1 VSSDAHDGV
10 LLSDALCIFV
20 PLTETK
26 MQSFD
31 IVICGGGL
39 AGLTL
44 ALHIRKQMPTMTVAI
59 VEPQVRPLPD
69 ACHKV
74 GESSVEI
81 GAHFFDSVIGL
92 RDYLLE
98 HQLIKNGLRYFTGD
112 TQGPLAKRREIG
124 PSEHPVL
131 PSYQLDRGKF
141 ENDLRDFCEKA
152 GVAMFEGY
160 STYKIDLIEPG
171 SEGRNL
177 VHAAAKGGKKEV
189 FDCRWVVDASGRN
202 RHIQKKLGL
211 TKDSGH
217 YHSSAWF
224 RIARRFYVQEL
235 VPETDTAWHARD
247 VDQNRWLSTN
257 HLMGKGYWVWL
268 IPLSSGL
275 HSIGIV
281 AGEEHHPFETFA
293 RPETALAWLA
303 KHEPVLYEKIK
314 DEPLEDFKVLRR
326 FAYTSERVFSREQR
340 WCCVGE
346 AGVFVDPLYSPG
358 SDLISLANVLST
370 EIMKADLITQEPLET
385 QMLREKQSND
395 FFLGFTEVTTS
406 TFRGHSHING
416 SPAVLP
422 AKLYWDNFHYWSFV
436 CQYFF
441 NEIYKVAPED
451 HAKFRKLHI
460 QFYELN
466 LKSQKVLKTWAAI
479 EPGSTHGDFVPLPQF
494 PSALAD
500 LHLDLQNRRSP
511 DETFLVMSKNY
522 ENAREVVKELT
533 LRALKAVGRDRAHL
547 FAERTGMLEWGFEF
561 DDLRLV
567 YDESK
572 ERRNEL
578 RRQIHRIPRDMER
591 CLGKPENDGVGLTMR
606 ELVQLVQSK
615 RVDAKSDAASP
626 AE

>member
-1 VSSDAHDGV
+1 
-10 LLSDALCIFV
+10 
-20 PLTETK
+20 
-26 MQSFD
+26 
-31 IVICGGGL
+31 
-39 AGLTL
+39 
-44 ALHIRKQMPTMTVAI
+44 
-59 VEPQVRPLPD
+59 
-69 ACHKV
+69 
-74 GESSVEI
+74 
-81 GAHFFDSVIGL
+81 
-92 RDYLLE
+92 
-98 HQLIKNGLRYFTGD
+98 
-112 TQGPLAKRREIG
+112 
-124 PSEHPVL
+124 
-131 PSYQLDRGKF
+131 
-141 ENDLRDFCEKA
+141 
-152 GVAMFEGY
+152 
-160 STYKIDLIEPG
+160 
-171 SEGRNL
+171 
-177 VHAAAKGGKKEV
+177 
-189 FDCRWVVDASGRN
+189 
-202 RHIQKKLGL
+202 
-211 TKDSGH
+211 
-217 YHSSAWF
+217 
-224 RIARRFYVQEL
+224 
-235 VPETDTAWHARD
+235 
-247 VDQNRWLSTN
+247 
-257 HLMGKGYWVWL
+257 MGKGYWVWL

-370 EIMKADLITQEPLET
+370 EIMKADLLTHEPLEM

-416 SPAVLP
+416 SPSVLP

-466 LKSQKVLKTWAAI
+466 LKSQKVLKTWAAM
-479 EPGSTHGDFVPLPQF
+479 EPGSAHGDFVPLPQF

-533 LRALKAVGRDRAHL
+533 LRALKAVGHERAGFPRGHERAHL
-547 FAERTGMLEWGFEF
+547 FAERTGMLDWGLEF
-561 DDLRLV
+561 DELRLV

-572 ERRNEL
+572 ESRNQL

-606 ELVQLVQSK
+606 ELVHLVQSK
-615 RVDAKSDAASP
+615 RVGVPQDVITP

>member
-1 VSSDAHDGV
+1 
-10 LLSDALCIFV
+10 
-20 PLTETK
+20 

-31 IVICGGGL
+31 VVIMGGGL
-39 AGLTL
+39 AGQTL
-44 ALHIRKQMPTMTVAI
+44 ALYLRKQMPGVSVAV
-59 VEPQVRPLPD
+59 VEPTVRPLPE

-81 GAHFFDSVIGL
+81 GARFFDTEIGL
-92 RDYLLE
+92 REYLLE

-112 TQGPLAKRREIG
+112 TQGPLANRREIG

-131 PSYQLDRGKF
+131 ASYQLDRGKL
-141 ENDLRDFCEKA
+141 ENDLRQFVTDA
-152 GVAMFEGY
+152 GVSLFEGF
-160 STYKIDLIEPG
+160 STYRLDLADAG
-171 SEGRNL
+171 SEARHL
-177 VHAAAKGGKKEV
+177 VHIAAKGKKDV
-189 FDCRWVVDASGRN
+189 LDCRWVIDASGRH
-202 RHIQKKLGL
+202 RIIQKKLGL
-211 TKDSGH
+211 TRDSGH
-217 YHSSAWF
+217 THSSAWF
-224 RIARRFYVQEL
+224 RIPRRFYVKEL

-247 VDQNRWLSTN
+247 VDDNRWLSTC

-281 AGEEHHPFETFA
+281 AGEEHHPLETYG
-293 RPETALAWLA
+293 RPDTAMAWIQ

-314 DEPLEDFKVLRR
+314 DEPMEDFLILKK

-358 SDLISLANVLST
+358 SDLISLANVLTT
-370 EIMKADLITQEPLET
+370 EIVKADLVSKEPMET
-385 QMLREKQSND
+385 QLLRDKQSND
-395 FFLGFTEVTTS
+395 FFLGFVEVTTS

-416 SPAVLP
+416 SPSVLP
-422 AKLYWDNFHYWSFV
+422 AKLYWDNLHYWSFV

-441 NEIYKVAPED
+441 NQIYKVAPAD
-451 HAKFRKLHI
+451 HAKFRKLHL

-466 LKSQKVLKTWAAI
+466 LKAQSVLKTWAHM
-479 EPGSTHGDFVPLPQF
+479 EPGSTRGDFVPLPQF

-500 LHLDLQNRRSP
+500 LHLDLQNRRGP
-511 DETFLVMSKNY
+511 DETFEVMSKNF
-522 ENAREVVKELT
+522 ENAKAVVRELV
-533 LRALKAVGRDRAHL
+533 LRALKAVGPERAAV
-547 FAERTGMLEWGFEF
+547 FADKTGFLAWDFLDFAGAEQE
-561 DDLRLV
+561 LRFV
-567 YDESK
+567 YDENK

-591 CLGKPENDGVGLTMR
+591 CLGKAENDGVGPTMR
-606 ELVQLVQSK
+606 ELVAL
-615 RVDAKSDAASP
+615 AKARASTTATAHP

>member
-1 VSSDAHDGV
+1 
-10 LLSDALCIFV
+10 
-20 PLTETK
+20 

-31 IVICGGGL
+31 VVIMGGGL
-39 AGLTL
+39 AGQTL
-44 ALHIRKQMPTMTVAI
+44 ALHLRKQMPGVSLAV
-59 VEPQVRPLPD
+59 VEPTIRPLPD

-81 GAHFFDSVIGL
+81 GAHFFDTVCGL
-92 RDYLLE
+92 REYLLE

-112 TQGPLAKRREIG
+112 TQGPLANRREIG

-131 PSYQLDRGKF
+131 PSYQLDRGKL
-141 ENDLRDFCEKA
+141 ENDLRQFVLDA
-152 GVAMFEGY
+152 GATLFEGY
-160 STYKIDLIEPG
+160 STYRVDLAEPG
-171 SEGRNL
+171 TEGRHL
-177 VHAAAKGGKKEV
+177 VHVAARGKKEV
-189 FDCRWVVDASGRN
+189 LDCRWVIDASGRH
-202 RHIQKKLGL
+202 RIIQKKLGL
-211 TKDSGH
+211 TRDSGH
-217 YHSSAWF
+217 THSSAWF
-224 RIARRFYVQEL
+224 RIPRRLYVKEL
-235 VPETDTAWHARD
+235 VPESDTAWHARD
-247 VDQNRWLSTN
+247 VDDNRWLSTC

-281 AGEEHHPFETFA
+281 AGEEHHPLDTYG
-293 RPETALAWLA
+293 TKQKALSWLA

-314 DEPLEDFKVLRR
+314 DEPMEDFLLLKK

-358 SDLISLANVLST
+358 SDLISLANCLAT
-370 EIMKADLITQEPLET
+370 EIVRADLVTKEPLER
-385 QMLREKQSND
+385 QVLREKQSNE

-416 SPAVLP
+416 SPSVLP
-422 AKLYWDNFHYWSFV
+422 AKLYWDNFHYWSFI

-441 NEIYKVAPED
+441 NQIYKVAPEE

-466 LKSQKVLKTWAAI
+466 LKSQAVLKTWAHM
-479 EPGSTHGDFVPLPQF
+479 EPGSTRGDFVPLPQF

-500 LHLDLQNRRSP
+500 LHLDLQNRRGP
-511 DETFLVMSKNY
+511 DETFAVMSRNY
-522 ENAREVVKELT
+522 ENAKAVVRELV
-533 LRALKAVGRDRAHL
+533 LRALKAVGPDRAAL
-547 FAERTGMLEWGFEF
+547 FAERTGFLGWDFLDWSAPEQE
-561 DDLRLV
+561 LRFV
-567 YDESK
+567 YDEQK

-591 CLGKPENDGVGLTMR
+591 CLGKAENDGASPTMR
-606 ELVQLVQSK
+606 ELVQLAARPATAGAQ
-615 RVDAKSDAASP
+615 ASP
-626 AE
+626 PAE

>member
-1 VSSDAHDGV
+1 
-10 LLSDALCIFV
+10 
-20 PLTETK
+20 

-31 IVICGGGL
+31 VVIMGGGL
-39 AGLTL
+39 AGQTL
-44 ALHIRKQMPTMTVAI
+44 ALHLRKQMPGVSLAI
-59 VEPQVRPLPD
+59 VEPTVRPLPD

-81 GAHFFDSVIGL
+81 GAHFFDTVCGL
-92 RDYLLE
+92 REYLLE

-112 TQGPLAKRREIG
+112 TQGPLANRREIG

-131 PSYQLDRGKF
+131 PSYQLDRGKL
-141 ENDLRDFCEKA
+141 ENDMRQFVIDA
-152 GVAMFEGY
+152 GATLFEGY
-160 STYKIDLIEPG
+160 STYRLDMADVGTESPH
-171 SEGRNL
+171 L
-177 VHAAAKGGKKEV
+177 VHVATRGNKEV
-189 FDCRWVVDASGRN
+189 LACRWVIDASGRH
-202 RHIQKKLGL
+202 RIIQKKLGL
-211 TKDSGH
+211 TRDSGH
-217 YHSSAWF
+217 THSSAWF
-224 RIARRFYVQEL
+224 RIKRRFYVQEL
-235 VPETDTAWHARD
+235 VPESDAAWHARD
-247 VDQNRWLSTN
+247 VDGNRWLSTN

-268 IPLSSGL
+268 IPLSSGM

-281 AGEEHHPFETFA
+281 AGEEHHPLDTYG
-293 RPETALAWLA
+293 TKQKALQWLA

-314 DEPLEDFKVLRR
+314 DEPMEDFLLLKK

-370 EIMKADLITQEPLET
+370 EIVRADLVTNEPMERQL
-385 QMLREKQSND
+385 LRERQSND

-416 SPAVLP
+416 SPSVLP

-441 NEIYKVAPED
+441 NQIYKVAPED
-451 HAKFRKLHI
+451 HAKFRRLHI

-466 LKSQKVLKTWAAI
+466 LKSQAVLKTWAAM
-479 EPGSTHGDFVPLPQF
+479 EPGSTRGDFVPLPQF

-500 LHLDLQNRRSP
+500 LHLDLQNRRGP
-511 DETFLVMSKNY
+511 DETFEVMSKNY
-522 ENAREVVKELT
+522 ENAKAVVRELV
-533 LRALKAVGRDRAHL
+533 LRALKAVGPDRASV
-547 FAERTGMLEWGFEF
+547 FADKTGFLSWDFLDFGGEEQE
-561 DDLRLV
+561 LRFV
-567 YDESK
+567 YDEHK

-591 CLGKPENDGVGLTMR
+591 CLGKAENDGESPTMR
-606 ELVQLVQSK
+606 ELVALARS
-615 RVDAKSDAASP
+615 RATAAPAAHP